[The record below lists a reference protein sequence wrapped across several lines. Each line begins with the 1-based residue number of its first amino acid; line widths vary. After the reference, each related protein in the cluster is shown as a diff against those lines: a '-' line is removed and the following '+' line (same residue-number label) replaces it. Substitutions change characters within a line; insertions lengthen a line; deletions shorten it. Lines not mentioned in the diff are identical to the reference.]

1 MNQPASSSAGDIV
14 IDEEVARFL
23 ALLDQGFPLVQT
35 MAAEDARAAVAAR
48 RAPLT
53 NPDDVR
59 SATDV
64 SIDTATGP
72 IGARVYRPHGPEDVR
87 RPLVL
92 FLHGGGFV
100 FCDLE
105 SHDGFC
111 RQLSREVD
119 AVVVSVDYRRA
130 PEHRAP
136 TAAEDAYA
144 ALIWASERHAEL
156 GTDPARL
163 LVAGDSAG
171 GNLAAVV
178 ALMARDRNG
187 PALAGQ
193 ALLYPVISPAC
204 DTPSFETYAEGFFNT
219 AAAMRWYW
227 DQYLGTD
234 RTLPEPPELA
244 APNQAASLA
253 GLPPAV
259 VVVTGADPLRS
270 EVEAYAA
277 RLAADG
283 VAVLGRTYPRLFHGF
298 LTILSLRAG
307 ASARELL
314 YADLRRLLHVEAPAV
329 VSAVVSA

>member
-1 MNQPASSSAGDIV
+1 MNQPVRSPAGV
-14 IDEEVARFL
+14 ALDEETARFL
-23 ALLDQGFPLVQT
+23 ALLDEGFPPVHT
-35 MAAEDARAAVAAR
+35 MAAADARAAVAAR

-64 SIDTATGP
+64 DIETGDGR

-87 RPLVL
+87 RPLIV

-100 FCDLE
+100 FCDVE

-111 RQLSREVD
+111 RQLAREVD

-144 ALIWASERHAEL
+144 ALVWAGEHHAEL
-156 GTDPARL
+156 GTDPARVV
-163 LVAGDSAG
+163 VAGDSAG

-193 ALLYPVISPAC
+193 ALLYPVIDPAC
-204 DTPSFETYAEGFFNT
+204 DSPSFETYAEGHFNT

-227 DQYLGTD
+227 EQYLGPG

-244 APNQAASLA
+244 APNRASTLA

-259 VVVTGADPLRS
+259 VVVAGADPLCS
-270 EVEAYAA
+270 EAEDYAA
-277 RLAADG
+277 RLAAEG
-283 VAVLGRTYPRLFHGF
+283 VPVLARTYPRLFHGF
-298 LTILSLRAG
+298 LTILALRAG

-314 YADLRRLLHVEAPAV
+314 YADLRDLLTVEVPA
-329 VSAVVSA
+329 